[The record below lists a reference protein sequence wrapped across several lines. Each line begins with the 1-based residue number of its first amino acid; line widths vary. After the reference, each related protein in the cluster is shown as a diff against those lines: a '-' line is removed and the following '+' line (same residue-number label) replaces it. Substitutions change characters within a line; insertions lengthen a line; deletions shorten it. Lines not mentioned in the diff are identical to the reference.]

1 MKRITLFLRSMC
13 PLLANAKTI
22 DFVPAAPP
30 GRGAHAAAAQGTA
43 SRGMRLGRYRRCR
56 ILDVDAMTASE
67 RPTRDV
73 IVIGA
78 SAGGFEAVQRL
89 LADLPADLPAA
100 LFVVIHTASS
110 DPGLLVKI
118 LQSISSMPV
127 LAAAEEERFLRSQV
141 YLAPVDRHL
150 LVGRDHVHVRR
161 GPRENGARPAIDPLF
176 RSAAVSCTTRVI
188 GVVLTGLLDDG
199 TAGLQA
205 IKRCGGLA
213 VVQDPREA
221 DYPSMPRSAIRH
233 VAVDHIHS
241 LAEMPELLTKLTR
254 TPRPPPVQVDEGIQ
268 MEALIAAQEMRDMDH
283 RARSSPISPIT
294 CPECHGAM
302 QEIRDGSFF
311 RYRCHTGHAFT
322 LESLRS
328 LQAEAWERALY
339 SAFRAQQERAIVV
352 RRMADEASKLGDKAH
367 AQKLRERAKSYEEG
381 AELLRRLIAHGNGFE
396 TPGEEA
402 KAARGE

>member
-1 MKRITLFLRSMC
+1 M
-13 PLLANAKTI
+13 TI
-22 DFVPAAPP
+22 
-30 GRGAHAAAAQGTA
+30 
-43 SRGMRLGRYRRCR
+43 
-56 ILDVDAMTASE
+56 SE
-67 RPTRDV
+67 PSSRDV

-78 SAGGFEAVQRL
+78 SAGGVEAVQRV
-89 LADLPADLPAA
+89 LAEFPADLPAA

-110 DPGLLVKI
+110 DPGLLEKI
-118 LQSISSMPV
+118 LQDTSSMPV
-127 LAAAEEERFLRSQV
+127 LTASEGQRFLRGHV
-141 YLAPVDRHL
+141 YVAPTDRHL
-150 LVGRDHVHVRR
+150 LVGHDHLHVRR
-161 GPRENGARPAIDPLF
+161 GPRENGSRPAIDPLF

-213 VVQDPREA
+213 VVQDPRGA

-233 VAVDHIHS
+233 VTVDHVQP
-241 LAEMPELLTKLTR
+241 LAELPELLIELAR
-254 TPRPPPVQVDEGIQ
+254 TPRPPPMGPADEDIR
-268 MEALIAAQEMRDMDH
+268 MEALIAAQEVRDMDH
-283 RARSSPISPIT
+283 RAQPGPISPIT

-302 QEIRDGSFF
+302 QEIRDGSLV

-352 RRMADEASKLGDKAH
+352 RRMAEEASSNGAT
-367 AQKLRERAKSYEEG
+367 AQAEQLRERAKSYEEG

-402 KAARGE
+402 KAAQSK